1 MLDMLDSNPDYL
13 QANLYI
19 LPPSD
24 ASVSDEDSGDE
35 DDVAPDNL
43 TRRQLQAEA
52 EATAWTG
59 KERVRIGNPDDD
71 FDDSTIP
78 SASELSSD
86 AGGSAAV
93 REQHNMNEVSS
104 TPTVTGR
111 KKLKLEKPV
120 RQWVKADMPKSC
132 RPPDTIS
139 SNRYVSTDLSPT
151 ALFEQFFDN
160 ELIQLLEEN
169 TDKYAMQKGR
179 HSFTH
184 QSRS

>member
-1 MLDMLDSNPDYL
+1 MPHPKRFRLNEVHSVLDMLDSNPDYL

-24 ASVSDEDSGDE
+24 PSLSDEDSGDE

-52 EATAWTG
+52 EATVWTG

-71 FDDSTIP
+71 LDDSTIP
-78 SASELSSD
+78 SASDSEPSSAD
-86 AGGSAAV
+86 GGSAAV
-93 REQHNMNEVSS
+93 HEQQNVDEVIEVGSA
-104 TPTVTGR
+104 PVITGR

-120 RQWVKADMPKSC
+120 RQWVKSDMPESC

-139 SNRYVSTDLSPT
+139 SNRYALMDLSPT
-151 ALFEQFFDN
+151 ALF
-160 ELIQLLEEN
+160 
-169 TDKYAMQKGR
+169 
-179 HSFTH
+179 
-184 QSRS
+184 

>member
-71 FDDSTIP
+71 FDHSTIP
-78 SASELSSD
+78 SASEPSSD

-120 RQWVKADMPKSC
+120 RQ
-132 RPPDTIS
+132 
-139 SNRYVSTDLSPT
+139 
-151 ALFEQFFDN
+151 
-160 ELIQLLEEN
+160 
-169 TDKYAMQKGR
+169 
-179 HSFTH
+179 
-184 QSRS
+184 